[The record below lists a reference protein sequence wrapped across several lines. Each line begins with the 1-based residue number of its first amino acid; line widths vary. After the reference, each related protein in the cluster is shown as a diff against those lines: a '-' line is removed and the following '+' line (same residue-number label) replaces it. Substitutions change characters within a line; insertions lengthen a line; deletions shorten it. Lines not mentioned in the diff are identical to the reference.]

1 MAKGLF
7 EVNCKAHGK
16 VILSRK
22 EVVSIQPLLDETGTR
37 IEMFK
42 GSIYKVNESYE
53 AVAKIVG
60 LRAAETEAA

>member
-7 EVNCKAHGK
+7 EVHCKAHGK

-22 EVVSIQPLLDETGTR
+22 DVVSIQPLLDEKGTR

-42 GSIYKVNESYE
+42 GSVYKVNESYE
-53 AVAKIVG
+53 DIATLLG
-60 LRAAETEAA
+60 LRSEEKDAA